1 MATNYPTTLDDT
13 NTQPNI
19 SATDEMD
26 DPGKLHDEVHTN
38 HSQAIIQ
45 LEEKLGIGLSDAT
58 DASTNQIL
66 VKQADGSTQ
75 WAANPGVGALTSLS
89 GAVLE
94 STVNAKGDIYAATAD
109 DTVTRLGVGTNGQV
123 LTADSTAATGLAWAA
138 VETESPIA
146 LILALS

>member
-19 SATDEMD
+19 AASDEMD

-45 LEEKLGIGLSDAT
+45 IETKLGIGSSAANS
-58 DASTNQIL
+58 ASTNQIL

-75 WAANPGVGALTSLS
+75 WAANPGAGALTSLS

-123 LTADSTAATGLAWAA
+123 LTADSTAATGMAWAA
-138 VETESPIA
+138 AESPIA

>member
-13 NTQPNI
+13 ITQPNI

-26 DPGKLHDEVHTN
+26 DSGVEHDIVHTN

-45 LEEKLGIGLSDAT
+45 IETKLGIGSSAANS
-58 DASTNQIL
+58 ASTNQIL

-75 WAANPGVGALTSLS
+75 WAANPGAGALTSLS

-123 LTADSTAATGLAWAA
+123 LTADSTAATGLVWAA
-138 VETESPIA
+138 AESPIP

>member
-1 MATNYPTTLDDT
+1 MATNYPTTLDT
-13 NTQPNI
+13 TTQQPNI

-26 DPGKLHDEVHTN
+26 DNGVEHDIVHTN

-45 LEEKLGIGLSDAT
+45 LEEKLGIGLSDAF

-123 LTADSTAATGLAWAA
+123 LTADSTAATGLVWAA
-138 VETESPIA
+138 ADSPIP